1 MNTNEFKTINNHTLY
16 EINKLG
22 NVRSIKN
29 QRIYKP
35 SPLGKVRLIKD
46 DTKKYTNRSIESLVC
61 ESFFP
66 KLEGKRNRLRFVDGI
81 GYIED
86 ICEQNHD
93 ESMLYRLVKN
103 HHEFK
108 INANKNSKNEVRVY
122 FNGLLEEDIDY
133 NCLVVNHENDTIELY
148 KTEKEAELNTMF
160 GDEIYSF
167 TMTNGKHNI
176 PHNSELLEHVLMAKY
191 YYIKQKVTEESPE
204 YCSVKDVDNLYQVY
218 LSCDFDNRWD
228 FWLNELKIPKDPRPY
243 VASANRVVKKRKT
256 MSDMLPAMPESHIAQ
271 YRIEK
276 AAELA
281 RERSEPST
289 YEKHE
294 KARKENQEATDSA
307 YRGIEKMYDAVSLS
321 QQIADN
327 EYREMKAKEFTD
339 DGIKNF
345 EQKVMAENRAA
356 IKRYNNFFGTNY
368 NGMDDMIAGFK
379 KDKNR
384 NETSRKNA
392 AAAKIRQAE
401 KDIKDAEKEA
411 KKRAK
416 QIKKKEDEIKQLKNN

>member
-1 MNTNEFKTINNHTLY
+1 MNTNEFLTINNHSLY

-22 NVRSIKN
+22 NVRAIKS
-29 QRIYKP
+29 QRIYKKNH
-35 SPLGKVRLIKD
+35 LGKVRLIKD
-46 DTKKYTNRSIESLVC
+46 DTKKYTNRSIEALVC
-61 ESFFP
+61 EVFFP
-66 KLEGKRNRLRFVDGI
+66 NLEGKRNKLRFIDGI

-86 ICEQNHD
+86 LCEHNHD

-133 NCLVVNHENDTIELY
+133 NCLVINHENDTIELY
-148 KTEKEAELNTMF
+148 KKEKEAEENTIF

-167 TMTNGKHNI
+167 TMTKGKHNI
-176 PHNSELLEHVLMAKY
+176 GHNSELLEHVLMAKY
-191 YYIKQKVTEESPE
+191 YYIKLKIKEESPE
-204 YCSVKDVDNLYQVY
+204 YCSEEDVENLFQVY

-228 FWLNELKIPKDPRPY
+228 FWLEELKIPKDPRPY
-243 VASANRVVKKRKT
+243 VADTNRVVKKRKT
-256 MSDMLPAMPESHIAQ
+256 MADMLPAMPEADIAQ

-276 AAELA
+276 EQELA
-281 RERSEPST
+281 RERNEPTT
-289 YEKHE
+289 YQKHE
-294 KARKENQEATDSA
+294 KARKEQLEAEEGA

-327 EYREMKAKEFTD
+327 EYREMKAKEFSD

-356 IKRYNNFFGTNY
+356 IRRYNTFFGTNY
-368 NGMDDMIAGFK
+368 TDMDDMVAGFK
-379 KDKNR
+379 RDKKRNR
-384 NETSRKNA
+384 
-392 AAAKIRQAE
+392 AAKENAEKARIRQAD
-401 KDIKDAEKEA
+401 KDRKEA
-411 KKRAK
+411 DKQAKKNA
-416 QIKKKEDEIKQLKNN
+416 IELKKAQDRVNQLTKD